1 MESPCHL
8 LLCSD
13 PCVENVNPNGKEDGE
28 RRPGE
33 GSWLKVPTNDGSVH
47 PERCRPL
54 RAALPSVGDKGHPAT
69 ICTEETA
76 LHAPLLL
83 HSLARR
89 ERGAAGHGGA
99 WKLKGLLLALTLR
112 S

>member
-28 RRPGE
+28 RRHGE
-33 GSWLKVPTNDGSVH
+33 GSWLKVPAHDGSVH

-54 RAALPSVGDKGHPAT
+54 RAALHV
-69 ICTEETA
+69 
-76 LHAPLLL
+76 PLLL

-99 WKLKGLLLALTLR
+99 WKLKGLLLALTLT